1 MTPLL
6 RRTLCA
12 LAIAGAALPVTTA
25 LAQAPAGTFPEIRV
39 GDPAVDGRRITPGTY
54 TLRMIAS
61 RGDQEVEVGTIT
73 EDVRVT
79 AGANGE
85 AVLERAQTVQ
95 ARFGTLTDSVAMRL
109 ATLAPI
115 RHRSHNPQRVMRLD
129 FDGKRI
135 TGDITPVEGEATKI
149 DEEFDIALFDSSPID
164 LIIRALPLE
173 EGYGARIPTFIHEM
187 GGKVVFEAR
196 VLRAETVEVSDG
208 RKVDAWV
215 VESGRNVGPTSTYW
229 IAKDTRELLRQVTS
243 QGPGVE
249 LRFVR

>member
-1 MTPLL
+1 MNSLL
-6 RRTLCA
+6 RRTLCTLVIA
-12 LAIAGAALPVTTA
+12 SAAIPVNTA

-39 GDPAVDGRRITPGTY
+39 GDPAVDGRRISPGTY
-54 TLRMIAS
+54 TLRIVAS
-61 RGDQEVEVGTIT
+61 RDGQEVELGTIT
-73 EDVRVT
+73 EEVRVA

-95 ARFGTLTDSVAMRL
+95 ARFGTLTDSVAMRHE
-109 ATLAPI
+109 TLAPI

-135 TGDITPVEGEATKI
+135 TGDITPVSGEPTKI

-164 LIIRALPLE
+164 LIIRALPLA

-187 GGKVVFEAR
+187 GGKVIFQAR
-196 VLRAETVEVSDG
+196 VLRAEEVEVGDG

-215 VESGRNVGPTSTYW
+215 VESGRDVGPTSTYW

-243 QGPGVE
+243 QGPGME